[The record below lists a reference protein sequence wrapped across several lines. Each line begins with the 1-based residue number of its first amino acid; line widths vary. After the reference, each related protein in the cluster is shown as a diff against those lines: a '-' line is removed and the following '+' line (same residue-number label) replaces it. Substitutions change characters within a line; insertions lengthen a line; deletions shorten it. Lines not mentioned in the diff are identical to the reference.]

1 VDVTDVQRVRNEFLE
16 GRGRAERAQN
26 AYLAEEARVYAG
38 IESVFAEPS
47 DTALQAQLADLWAG
61 FDDVANN
68 PGDGGARG
76 ALLETAATVADGL
89 NNAYSA
95 LGSQWGSMR
104 DQLDAHATDVNTAA
118 STIAKLNETIR
129 RARAGD
135 LPVNELADQRDGLL
149 MHLSETI
156 GATAKFRDDGTVDVY
171 LGGSTL
177 VNGANAQRIEVGG
190 ARRLEDLGGDP
201 LTVRFA
207 GSGVA
212 APAGGTMGSA
222 AEALT
227 SIIPAYGAR
236 LDDVAAKLANSVNAV
251 HTTGFGLDGVAGRP
265 MFTGTTAATI
275 KVALTDGAQIAASTQ
290 PGGSRDNTNANT
302 LARLGSS
309 VTGPDRAYRE
319 LIANLGVESRTAIR
333 RSDIQ
338 AAITAEADAAR
349 NAESGVSLDEEM
361 TNLLSYQRAYEAAS
375 RVISTVDEV
384 LDVLINRMAV

>member
-1 VDVTDVQRVRNEFLE
+1 MTSTFSGITSALSALHAQRRGLDVTGQNIANVNTEGYSRQRVSMQARSGSVTPANWSISNGVGEGVDVTDVQRVRNEFLE

-177 VNGANAQRIEVGG
+177 VSGANAQRIEVGG
-190 ARRLEDLGGDP
+190 ARPLEDLGSDP

-222 AEALT
+222 TEALP

-236 LDDVAAKLANSVNAV
+236 LDDVAAK
-251 HTTGFGLDGVAGRP
+251 
-265 MFTGTTAATI
+265 
-275 KVALTDGAQIAASTQ
+275 
-290 PGGSRDNTNANT
+290 
-302 LARLGSS
+302 
-309 VTGPDRAYRE
+309 
-319 LIANLGVESRTAIR
+319 
-333 RSDIQ
+333 
-338 AAITAEADAAR
+338 
-349 NAESGVSLDEEM
+349 
-361 TNLLSYQRAYEAAS
+361 
-375 RVISTVDEV
+375 
-384 LDVLINRMAV
+384 